1 MQTSQSQAIL
11 TSLTRRSDVALALL
25 LVSII
30 AMMILPMPTLMLDL
44 LIGFNMGMA
53 ILLLMVAIYIPTP
66 LAFASFP
73 SVLLLTTL
81 FRLSL
86 GIASTRL
93 ILLNAEA
100 GKIIQT
106 FGEFVVGGNLIVG
119 LVVFLIITIVQF
131 IVITKGS
138 ERIAEV
144 SARFSL
150 DAMPG
155 KQMSIDSDMRAGVIT
170 LAEARNRREKLALE
184 SQLFGS
190 MDGAMKFVKGDAI
203 AGLVIILVNIIG
215 GLSIGTLQN
224 GMSMGDAL
232 QVYSILTIGDGLVSQ
247 IPALF
252 ISITSGIIVSRVTV
266 DQESNLGADIGKQ
279 LLAQPSALLAA
290 AGIVMA
296 MGLVP
301 GFPTAVFV
309 FLGTLLGFT
318 GVALRKAQHR
328 LEFAEAE
335 VTAVMGQQDG
345 AQAQLSAADGGAA
358 LEDMQPLS
366 PVLVELPVQA
376 RQLFEPEQL
385 NQQFMQL
392 RREFYLDLGVPL
404 PGVSLRFSGQ
414 MDSDAYRIA
423 IRGVPVAQGK
433 LTAASSTG
441 KAAVAE
447 RPVAASGAETAG
459 SGLVTHSAT
468 TTLRDAPDNITAIS
482 NHLAYLLRK
491 HASEFIGIQEVH
503 TLYGKLEQ
511 AGYLELVR
519 EVQRASST
527 TKTVDVFRRL
537 LVEGVSIRDLRQIL
551 ESLVEF
557 GEAEKDTSMLTERV
571 RMGLKRQISY
581 AFTNGTGVLPVYM
594 FAPET
599 EKLLQNNLRQTPN
612 GVFFALSPEIV
623 QNFERTVRE
632 LEAQHTEDAVRPVI
646 LTGLELRR
654 HVRRH
659 LDAAFP
665 GLPILSVQELAT
677 NISLNPVGEIRL
689 T

>member
-1 MQTSQSQAIL
+1 MQTNQSQAIL

-30 AMMILPMPTLMLDL
+30 AMMILPMPTLLLDL
-44 LIGFNMGMA
+44 LIGFNMGIA

-93 ILLNAEA
+93 ILLDAEA

-170 LAEARNRREKLALE
+170 LAEARSRREKLALE

-224 GMSMGDAL
+224 GMAMGDAL
-232 QVYSILTIGDGLVSQ
+232 NVYSILTIGDGLVSQ

-266 DQESNLGADIGKQ
+266 DQESNLGSDIGRQ
-279 LLAQPSALLAA
+279 LLAEPSALLAA

-301 GFPTAVFV
+301 GFPTPV
-309 FLGTLLGFT
+309 FLFLGALLGFT
-318 GVALRKAQHR
+318 GFALRKAQHR
-328 LEFAEAE
+328 MEFAEAE
-335 VTAVMGQQDG
+335 VTEVIGQTDG
-345 AQAQLSAADGGAA
+345 QQAQLAGADGSAA

-376 RQLFEPEQL
+376 RHLFVPDEL
-385 NQQFMQL
+385 NQRFMQL
-392 RREFYLDLGVPL
+392 RREFYLDLGVPIS
-404 PGVSLRFSGQ
+404 GISLRFSNQVENG
-414 MDSDAYRIA
+414 AYRIA

-433 LTAASSTG
+433 LRAVGDTDNKVPSETPAST
-441 KAAVAE
+441 
-447 RPVAASGAETAG
+447 PETAG
-459 SGLVTHSAT
+459 QGLVPHSPST
-468 TTLRDAPDNITAIS
+468 KLREAPDNITVIS

-519 EVQRASST
+519 EVQRAATT
-527 TKTVDVFRRL
+527 TKSVDVFRRL
-537 LVEGVSIRDLRQIL
+537 LSEGVSIRDLRQIL

-557 GEAEKDTSMLTERV
+557 GEVEKDASMLTERV

-612 GVFFALSPEIV
+612 GVFFALPPDVV
-623 QNFERTVRE
+623 QNLEKTLKE
-632 LEAQHTEDAVRPVI
+632 LEAQHAEGAVRPVI

-659 LDAAFP
+659 LETAFP
-665 GLPILSVQELAT
+665 GLPVLSVQELT
-677 NISLNPVGEIRL
+677 SNISLNPVGEIRL